1 MEIKCKKCGSTKVF
15 TDTKGSQTGIYC
27 SDCGKWIKWATKNEI
42 RLIEHNST
50 SDAKLTVDTIAGLQE
65 EIATQRE
72 VICNL
77 TSMNDELQ
85 AKVDKIKQIVNKPRI
100 FADEYFRVAR
110 EIKEILEQE

>member
-1 MEIKCKKCGSTKVF
+1 M
-15 TDTKGSQTGIYC
+15 
-27 SDCGKWIKWATKNEI
+27 N
-42 RLIEHNST
+42 
-50 SDAKLTVDTIAGLQE
+50 DAKLTVDIIAELQN

-77 TSMNDELQ
+77 NAMNDELQ
-85 AKVDKIKQIVNKPRI
+85 AKLDKIEQIVNEPRI